1 MSITQQWH
9 PFGANETPVI
19 KQMHTKAGPETS
31 QDQVAS
37 PHMNC
42 HLRGEPSI
50 FDDLNGVSGDNNQA
64 S

>member
-1 MSITQQWH
+1 
-9 PFGANETPVI
+9 
-19 KQMHTKAGPETS
+19 MHTKSGPETS
-31 QDQVAS
+31 RDQVAS
-37 PHMNC
+37 PHVNC